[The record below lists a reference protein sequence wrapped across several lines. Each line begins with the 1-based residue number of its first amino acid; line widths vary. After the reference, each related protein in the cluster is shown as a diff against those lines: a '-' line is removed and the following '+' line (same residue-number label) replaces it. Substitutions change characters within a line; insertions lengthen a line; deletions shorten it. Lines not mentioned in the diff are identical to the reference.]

1 MHRTISYNRHTNHSP
16 VNPLRSH
23 ITLQSRRTGLLL
35 SSLNERNSTRTSA
48 ENRTK
53 RPERSTAT
61 TEYDYDNPRFRHSIP
76 PIPLPHLNQNQT
88 GVPAIRGSDSGGSY
102 VVNIRYA
109 TETMLVSKDERTIH
123 SPFLPPTK
131 TQQSLKQDNS
141 NIYIKSTIYAHITC
155 SLYNMYTVTY
165 LHTYVHLSMHTYIQN
180 IGAQIII
187 IIYKYSKDPRKIVL
201 VIIKAPIS

>member
-1 MHRTISYNRHTNHSP
+1 MHRTISYNKHTNHSP

-76 PIPLPHLNQNQT
+76 PIPLPPPPQPKSDRSPCHQRIGFWRVLCCKHQVRNRNYAGEQGRAYDPLPVSAPDENPAKPET
-88 GVPAIRGSDSGGSY
+88 GQQQH
-102 VVNIRYA
+102 
-109 TETMLVSKDERTIH
+109 IH
-123 SPFLPPTK
+123 QKHYL
-131 TQQSLKQDNS
+131 
-141 NIYIKSTIYAHITC
+141 C
-155 SLYNMYTVTY
+155 TY
-165 LHTYVHLSMHTYIQN
+165 YMF
-180 IGAQIII
+180 
-187 IIYKYSKDPRKIVL
+187 IV
-201 VIIKAPIS
+201 

>member
-1 MHRTISYNRHTNHSP
+1 
-16 VNPLRSH
+16 
-23 ITLQSRRTGLLL
+23 
-35 SSLNERNSTRTSA
+35 
-48 ENRTK
+48 
-53 RPERSTAT
+53 
-61 TEYDYDNPRFRHSIP
+61 
-76 PIPLPHLNQNQT
+76 
-88 GVPAIRGSDSGGSY
+88 
-102 VVNIRYA
+102 
-109 TETMLVSKDERTIH
+109 MLVSKDERTIH

-165 LHTYVHLSMHTYIQN
+165 LHTYVHLSMHTYVQN

-187 IIYKYSKDPRKIVL
+187 IIYKYSKEPRKIVL